1 MSKDQDEIGKV
12 NCIEFHPGAAIF
24 VVLFSIADDQISFIG
39 GDYGCC
45 L

>member
-12 NCIEFHPGAAIF
+12 NCIALYHGAAIWMG
-24 VVLFSIADDQISFIG
+24 LFSIGGDQISFIG
-39 GDYGCC
+39 GDYGCY

>member
-12 NCIEFHPGAAIF
+12 NCIEFHQGAAIW
-24 VVLFSIADDQISFIG
+24 VIADDQIVFIG